1 MRREYEK
8 ELSINLNG
16 TTDHVTCIN
25 HCLQYAFGECT
36 QSHSMHCKECDQLF
50 DFFNIMKEILPFKY
64 HSILDENKEKL
75 VYFLAHQAR
84 KTYLN
89 AQFKAQLLELDEKGA
104 LMLADYKM
112 KILPKSAREKKEQF
126 FGKRGWTLHTIIV
139 FTKINAIIEAQ
150 AFDHWSLDTRQDAW
164 FTASSFDAVFETL
177 DNKPEW
183 IKIFSDNGGHYHCSE
198 IMAIVRNWDQWYNID
213 VRGWYFFEPGEAK
226 SLVDSHHATVILNY
240 YFFIFFLLV
249 TYILIK

>member
-16 TTDHVTCIN
+16 TTDHVNCIN
-25 HCLQYAFGECT
+25 HCLQYAFGECI
-36 QSHSMHCKECDQLF
+36 QPHLKRCKECDQLF
-50 DFFNIMKEILPFKY
+50 EFFKKIKEILPIE
-64 HSILDENKEKL
+64 HHLILEESKEKL

-89 AQFKAQLLELDEKGA
+89 AQFNAQLLELDERGA
-104 LMLADYKM
+104 LLLADYKM

-139 FTKINAIIEAQ
+139 FTKKNTVVEVQ

-164 FTASSFDAVFETL
+164 FTASSFDAVFEAL
-177 DNKPEW
+177 EHKPEW

-198 IMAIVRNWDQWYNID
+198 MMAIVRNWHQWYDID

-226 SLVDSHHATVILNY
+226 SLVDSHHATVRLFLN
-240 YFFIFFLLV
+240 
-249 TYILIK
+249 